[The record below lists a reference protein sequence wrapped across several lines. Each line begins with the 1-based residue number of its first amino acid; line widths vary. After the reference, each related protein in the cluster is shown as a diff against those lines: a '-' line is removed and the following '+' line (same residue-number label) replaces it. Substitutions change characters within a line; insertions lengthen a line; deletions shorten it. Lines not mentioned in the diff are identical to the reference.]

1 MSDDTTENRENMD
14 FFDNDIITLTD
25 EDGIEREFEALDYFE
40 DDRGKFYALTPNFEL
55 EEEGFIP
62 EETYFIFEIVNKD
75 GEEEL
80 VEIEDETLLE
90 EISEEFEKRLGI
102 I

>member
-62 EETYFIFEIVNKD
+62 EETYFIFEIVNTD

-80 VEIEDETLLE
+80 VEIEDETVLE

>member
-1 MSDDTTENRENMD
+1 MSDDTTKNSEDID
-14 FFDNDIITLTD
+14 FFENDIITLTD

-62 EETYFIFEIVNKD
+62 GETYFIFEVVNTNS
-75 GEEEL
+75 EEEL
-80 VEIEDETLLE
+80 VEIEDEQLLE
-90 EISEEFEKRLGI
+90 EISAEFEKRLGI

>member
-62 EETYFIFEIVNKD
+62 KETYFIFEIVNKD

-80 VEIEDETLLE
+80 VEIEDERLLE

>member
-80 VEIEDETLLE
+80 VEIEDERLLE

>member
-62 EETYFIFEIVNKD
+62 EETYFIFEIVNTD

>member
-40 DDRGKFYALTPNFEL
+40 DNRGKFYALTPNFEL

-80 VEIEDETLLE
+80 VEIEDERLLE